1 MTPVRLV
8 HLNVGGPTHVV
19 EHAGKTWR
27 FEEHGFFG
35 PLVLRRDGAP
45 VKRQPGAPRASGLRR
60 IEGASTSVDA
70 RKRRGVE
77 RRSPRS

>member
-19 EHAGKTWR
+19 EHAGRVWR

-45 VKRQPGAPRASGLRR
+45 VKRQPG
-60 IEGASTSVDA
+60 V
-70 RKRRGVE
+70 
-77 RRSPRS
+77 RSPFWAAYAAWCAQWRRP